1 MRERNAG
8 HQRESPRKCT
18 RARPGREG
26 GRALIVHALLDSAWT
41 ETRPLGGS
49 MTAGSD
55 HLNDGPWPGLR
66 TGDAQI
72 EKTFAV

>member
-1 MRERNAG
+1 
-8 HQRESPRKCT
+8 
-18 RARPGREG
+18 
-26 GRALIVHALLDSAWT
+26 
-41 ETRPLGGS
+41 

-66 TGDAQI
+66 TGDAQF